1 MSALA
6 VAAPL
11 SLPERLTLAEADQT
25 LARLG
30 SELRSRSDGTVEID
44 ATSLQVFDSSAL
56 SVLLELRRRVLA
68 QGRELRVSGWPRR
81 LEDLALLY
89 GVREL
94 LAA

>member
-1 MSALA
+1 MAA
-6 VAAPL
+6 VAVSL

-30 SELRSRSDGTVEID
+30 AELGKRSDKTVEVD
-44 ATSLQVFDSSAL
+44 AAALQVFDSSAL

-68 QGRELRVSGWPRR
+68 QGRDLRVSGWPRR
-81 LEDLALLY
+81 LEDLASLY

>member
-1 MSALA
+1 MDA
-6 VAAPL
+6 VADAPL
-11 SLPERLTLAEADQT
+11 SMPERLTLAEADQT

-30 SELRSRSDGTVEID
+30 AELKARSDRVVKVD

-81 LEDLALLY
+81 LEDLASLY
-89 GVREL
+89 GVHEL

>member
-1 MSALA
+1 MTAVA

-11 SLPERLTLAEADQT
+11 SLPERLTLVEADHT

-30 SELRSRSDGTVEID
+30 AELRSHSDQTVEID
-44 ATSLQVFDSSAL
+44 AASLQVFDSSAL

-81 LEDLALLY
+81 LEDLASLY